1 MKQKNFSIKK
11 RMQSFK
17 YAFKILKWL
26 FVSGVLM
33 SVIMIIFMNCRIK
46 KKKKNFVF
54 ENVEIIPENKVGL
67 LLGTSKL
74 LKSGHPNQYFYNRI
88 TAAVELFEAGKIKII
103 VISGDN
109 SKKHYNE
116 PQDMKE
122 ELVKRGIPKN
132 KIYLD
137 YAGFRTYDSMY
148 RMKEIFG
155 QNSFTIISQKF
166 HNQRAIYIANSL
178 GLNTVGYNAKDV
190 DAYNGFKTKLRE
202 KFARV
207 KVFIDLMFNKKPKF
221 LGEKI
226 IIE

>member
-1 MKQKNFSIKK
+1 MDGNMSRKIT
-11 RMQSFK
+11 
-17 YAFKILKWL
+17 KILKWL
-26 FVSGVLM
+26 FVLGATV
-33 SVIMIIFMNCRIK
+33 SVSLVVFMNFRINQQT
-46 KKKKNFVF
+46 KNTVF
-54 ENVEIIPENKVGL
+54 DSVELIPENTVGL

-74 LKSGHPNQYFYNRI
+74 LKSGTPNQYFLNRI
-88 TAAVELFEAGKIKII
+88 NATVELFEAGKIKII

-122 ELVKRGIPKN
+122 ELVKRGVPEN

-148 RMKEIFG
+148 RISEIFG
-155 QNSFTIISQKF
+155 QTKCTVISQKF

-178 GLNTVGYNAKDV
+178 KINAIGYNAKDV
-190 DAYNGFKTKLRE
+190 DAYNGFKTNLRE

-207 KVFIDLMFNKKPKF
+207 KLLIDLTFNKKPKF

-226 IIE
+226 IIDE

>member
-1 MKQKNFSIKK
+1 MIKK
-11 RMQSFK
+11 IV
-17 YAFKILKWL
+17 KIIKWL
-26 FVSGVLM
+26 FVFGLTM
-33 SVIMIIFMNCRIK
+33 SVILIVFMNVIINQK
-46 KKKKNFVF
+46 TKNSIF
-54 ENVEIIPENKVGL
+54 ESVDLVPENRVGL

-74 LKSGHPNQYFYNRI
+74 LKAGTPNQYFFNRI
-88 TAAVELFEAGKIKII
+88 NAAVELFEAGKIKAI

-122 ELVKRGIPKN
+122 ELIKRGVPEN

-137 YAGFRTYDSMY
+137 YAGFRTFDSMY
-148 RMKEIFG
+148 RMRDIFG
-155 QNSFTIISQKF
+155 QNKFTIISQKF
-166 HNQRAIYIANSL
+166 HNQRAIYIGNSL
-178 GLNTVGYNAKDV
+178 GINSIGYNAKDV

-207 KVFIDLMFNKKPKF
+207 KVFIDLTFNKKPKF

-226 IIE
+226 IIDE

>member
-1 MKQKNFSIKK
+1 MIKK
-11 RMQSFK
+11 I
-17 YAFKILKWL
+17 AKIVKWL
-26 FVSGVLM
+26 FVIGLTVSVVLI
-33 SVIMIIFMNCRIK
+33 VFMNFRINQK
-46 KKKKNFVF
+46 TKNSVF
-54 ENVEIIPENKVGL
+54 DSVELIPENTVGL

-74 LKSGHPNQYFYNRI
+74 LKAGTPNQYFFNRI
-88 TAAVELFEAGKIKII
+88 NAAVELFEAGKIKII

-122 ELVKRGIPKN
+122 ELVKRGIPEN

-137 YAGFRTYDSMY
+137 YAGFRTFDSMY
-148 RMKEIFG
+148 RMREIFG
-155 QNSFTIISQKF
+155 QKKFTVISQKF
-166 HNQRAIYIANSL
+166 HNQRAIYIGNSL
-178 GLNTVGYNAKDV
+178 GLNSMGYNAKDV

-207 KVFIDLMFNKKPKF
+207 KVFIDLIFNKKPKF

-226 IIE
+226 IIDE